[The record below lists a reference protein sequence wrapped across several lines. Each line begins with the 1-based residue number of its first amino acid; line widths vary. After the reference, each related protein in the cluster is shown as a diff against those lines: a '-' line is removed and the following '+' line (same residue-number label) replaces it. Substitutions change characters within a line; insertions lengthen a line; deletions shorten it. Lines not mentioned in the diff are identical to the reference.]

1 MSYDV
6 LLASRQ
12 MLIVVFLWPCH
23 PNKLVAVPTISDQG
37 PAPDMQ
43 NRIKRTMA
51 LTLQVWELFGELF
64 RPGCGVSVVLPSQL
78 VATKDHGVP
87 KFGLKSSHVSVRHR
101 NA

>member
-12 MLIVVFLWPCH
+12 MLIVFFCGRAIQTRSCSH
-23 PNKLVAVPTISDQG
+23 SDQG

-43 NRIKRTMA
+43 NRMKRTMA
-51 LTLQVWELFGELF
+51 LTLQVGELFGEPG
-64 RPGCGVSVVLPSQL
+64 PGCGVSVVVPSQL
-78 VATKDHGVP
+78 VAPKDHGVP
-87 KFGLKSSHVSVRHR
+87 KFGLKSSHVRVRHR